1 MTALLATIYLLL
13 HFGAGLVLPYK
24 PGFKPYFY
32 QAMYEAGADLEK
44 RLNRD
49 NRPQSVRIVRGTMA
63 GFMLGVL
70 GAIAGAIMVLLGHT
84 MFGFFLE
91 LPFLACCINFMTQV
105 KVVKELLKNLESNNL
120 PQTAATLQPYVQEPL
135 KDADG
140 HTLIRKALEYMAVS
154 FNKFLL
160 APVFWLLIAGPVGL
174 ALYVT
179 FSALQR
185 AFGPPDK
192 RRRYFSQFARGIDAL
207 LNFIPAAIGAAFLT
221 GTGLFL
227 SRSSPWRALKTVFE
241 QSRACGAYYQGW
253 LMAALAGGL
262 GVTLGG
268 PVRYTADYAESHPWV
283 GVEGTSARVQ
293 PNDLYRASQLQYA
306 FFVCAFAMVF
316 VLMIFGK

>member
-1 MTALLATIYLLL
+1 MALLATIYLLL
-13 HFGAGLVLPYK
+13 HFIIGLVLPYR

-32 QAMYEAGADLEK
+32 QAMHEAGADLEK

-49 NRPQSVRIVRGTMA
+49 NRPQSVRIVRGTLA
-63 GFMLGVL
+63 GLMLGAL

-84 MFGFFLE
+84 LLGFFLQ
-91 LPFLACCINFMTQV
+91 LPFLAACINFMTQV
-105 KVVKELLKNLESNNL
+105 KVVKELLKHLAANNL

-140 HTLIRKALEYMAVS
+140 HTVIRKAIEYMAVS
-154 FNKFLL
+154 FNQFLL
-160 APVFWLLIAGPVGL
+160 APVFWLLMAGPIGL
-174 ALYVT
+174 ALYMT

-192 RRRYFSQFARGIDAL
+192 RRKYFSQFVRGIDIL
-207 LNFIPAAIGAAFLT
+207 LNLVPAALGAAFLT
-221 GTGLFL
+221 GTGLFI
-227 SRSSPWRALKTVFE
+227 RRQNPWRALGTVYQ
-241 QSRACGAYYQGW
+241 QSRACGYYYQGW
-253 LMAALAGGL
+253 LISALAGGL

-283 GVEGTSARVQ
+283 GLEGATARVQ
-293 PNDLYRASQLQYA
+293 PNDLFRAAQLQYA